1 MCDREGPSG
10 SGSQGGDKGD
20 GKKSTSQPIPT
31 GSRYFFVFSAE

>member
-20 GKKSTSQPIPT
+20 KRSTSQPMPT
-31 GSRYFFVFSAE
+31 GSRYSFVPK